1 MINDARAIPPKT
13 TIAIAKRLSAPAPEL
28 IIKGIDPN
36 NVDSVVMI
44 TGLNLI
50 IDDSII
56 AFDIL
61 TPSSLS

>member
-1 MINDARAIPPKT
+1 MNDARAIPPKT
-13 TIAIAKRLSAPAPEL
+13 TIAIANLLSAPAPEL
-28 IIKGIDPN
+28 IINGMDPN
-36 NVDSVVMI
+36 NVDSVVMT

-50 IDDSII
+50 IDDSIM